1 MSRGSRTPTDGPRD
15 EGELVRWAG
24 EAPDLPELDIDALA
38 ESVTGAWQRTVRRR
52 QRRRNLSRLAAVTL
66 PAVVALA
73 WFLSFG
79 RGSIVGQLEGTR
91 STPDL
96 AFQAQ
101 GEPLRAGTVIETG
114 EQLWIVRHR
123 AGHTFRIASQSRVV
137 LVSEDRLRLERGSIF
152 VDAEDPDLTISTP
165 SAEVS
170 HIGTSYGVQVFESGT
185 TWTRVRQGRV
195 VMKSETETVELE
207 KAEGAE
213 ITLDGVLSPL
223 QADALAGGWQWL
235 EDAYVPLGV
244 SDPTVM
250 DVLEWAADQTGR
262 RLEVDR
268 ELLVETGRGALTP
281 VTGLPTDIRPL
292 PAAEAATKSSD
303 LELVIQDDVLIVRGK
318 LESR

>member
-1 MSRGSRTPTDGPRD
+1 MSNSFRATTDEPRD

-24 EAPDLPELDIDALA
+24 ESPDLPELDVDALA
-38 ESVTGAWQRTVRRR
+38 ESLTGAWQRTVRRR
-52 QRRRNLSRLAAVTL
+52 QRRRILTRIAAVML

-73 WFLSFG
+73 WFLGVG
-79 RGSIVGQLEGTR
+79 RETTVAKLEGTR
-91 STPDL
+91 STSENL

-101 GEPLRAGTVIETG
+101 EQPLRVGTVIETS

-123 AGHTFRIASQSRVV
+123 AGHAFRIGPQSRVV
-137 LVSEDRLRLERGSIF
+137 LTSNDRLRLELGSIF

-185 TWTRVRQGRV
+185 TWARVRKGRV
-195 VMKSETETVELE
+195 VMRSDSETVELG

-213 ITLDGVLSPL
+213 VNIEGVLKPL
-223 QADALAGGWQWL
+223 QAEDLASGWQWL
-235 EDAYVPLGV
+235 EDAYMPLGI

-268 ELLVETGRGALTP
+268 KLPAEAGSGALAV
-281 VTGLPTDIRPL
+281 VTGLPADIRPL
-292 PAAEAATKSSD
+292 PAAQAAVAGSD
-303 LELVIQDDVLIVRGK
+303 LELVIQDDVLIVRAN
-318 LESR
+318 SR